1 MQINMFSNTN
11 INIENLPTI
20 SNADFKPLNNKY
32 HSVIMIR
39 SGVLTIVALVL
50 MVLAYYFV
58 DIPEIN
64 PYKLYISA
72 LVIIIFI
79 IQLAVSYFG
88 FYKKKYLI
96 REMDILYKTGLF
108 WQEETSIA
116 YVRIQH
122 SEVVQGP
129 IDRMFGLAKLTL
141 YTAGGSSS
149 DLSIPG
155 LSHGN
160 ATKLKDFIAKR
171 IQNNKS
177 KVSNEEE

>member
-1 MQINMFSNTN
+1 MFSNTN

-39 SGVLTIVALVL
+39 SGVLTIIALVL

-72 LVIIIFI
+72 LVIFIFV
-79 IQLAVSYFG
+79 IQLVVSYFG

-177 KVSNEEE
+177 RVSNEEE

>member
-11 INIENLPTI
+11 IDIENLPTVK
-20 SNADFKPLNNKY
+20 NADFKSLSNKY

-39 SGVLTIVALVL
+39 SGMLVIIALIL

-64 PYKLYISA
+64 PYKLHISA

-79 IQLAVSYFG
+79 IQLVVSYFG
-88 FYKKKYLI
+88 FYKKKYLT

-108 WQEETSIA
+108 WQEETSIP

-129 IDRMFGLAKLTL
+129 VDRMFGLAKLTL

-155 LSHGN
+155 LSYDN
-160 ATKLKDFIAKR
+160 ATKLKDFIAQK

-177 KVSNEEE
+177 KASREEE

>member
-1 MQINMFSNTN
+1 MFSNTN
-11 INIENLPTI
+11 INIENLPTVR
-20 SNADFKPLNNKY
+20 NADFKPLNNKY

-39 SGVLTIVALVL
+39 SGVLTIIALVL
-50 MVLAYYFV
+50 TVLAYYFV

-64 PYKLYISA
+64 PYKLHISA
-72 LVIIIFI
+72 LVIIILI
-79 IQLAVSYFG
+79 IQLVVSYFG

-155 LSHGN
+155 LSHSN

>member
-1 MQINMFSNTN
+1 MFSNTN
-11 INIENLPTI
+11 INIENLPTV
-20 SNADFKPLNNKY
+20 NNKDFNPLNAKY
-32 HSVIMIR
+32 HSVLMVR
-39 SGVLTIVALVL
+39 SGLLVIIALVL
-50 MVLAYYFV
+50 MILAYYFV
-58 DIPEIN
+58 DISEIN
-64 PYKLYISA
+64 PYKLHISA
-72 LVIIIFI
+72 LVIIFFL
-79 IQLAVSYFG
+79 IQLVVSYFG

-108 WQEETSIA
+108 WQEEISIA

-155 LSHGN
+155 LSYDD
-160 ATKLKDFIAKR
+160 ATKLKDFIARR

-177 KVSNEEE
+177 KASNEEE

>member
-1 MQINMFSNTN
+1 MFLNTN
-11 INIENLPTI
+11 INIEDLPI
-20 SNADFKPLNNKY
+20 VRNVDFKPLNAKY
-32 HSVIMIR
+32 HSVIMVR
-39 SGVLTIVALVL
+39 SGVLVIIALVL

-64 PYKLYISA
+64 PYKLHISV
-72 LVIIIFI
+72 LVIIIFV
-79 IQLAVSYFG
+79 IQLVVSYFG

-149 DLSIPG
+149 DLTIPG
-155 LSHGN
+155 LSYDD

-177 KVSNEEE
+177 KASNEEE